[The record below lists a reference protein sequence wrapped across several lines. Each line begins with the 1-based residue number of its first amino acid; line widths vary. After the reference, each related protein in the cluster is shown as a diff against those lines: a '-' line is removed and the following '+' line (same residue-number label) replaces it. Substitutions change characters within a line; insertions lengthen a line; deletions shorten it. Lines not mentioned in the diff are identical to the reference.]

1 MQCSSKLFL
10 SLQVVPNNAINPVYD
25 EEPFIIKRVV
35 LPGLASIRIVAY
47 EEGGRFIGHRIL
59 PLTSLSPGYRH
70 VNLRT
75 ELGKPSFDLFCECN

>member
-1 MQCSSKLFL
+1 MC
-10 SLQVVPNNAINPVYD
+10 LQVVPNNAINPVYD

-75 ELGKPSFDLFCECN
+75 ELGKSQTCYVSAINR